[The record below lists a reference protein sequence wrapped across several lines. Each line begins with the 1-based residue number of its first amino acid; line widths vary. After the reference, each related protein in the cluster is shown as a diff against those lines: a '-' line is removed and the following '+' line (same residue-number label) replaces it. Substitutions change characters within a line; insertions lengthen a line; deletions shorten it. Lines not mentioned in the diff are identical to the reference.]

1 MTLTMKLKRKR
12 IAQKYAVDIA
22 DLYSAEPPRRRCTS
36 RTQPRCQWQV
46 RATNTSSTTVEYTV
60 TVNRSVEDTW
70 RFLTE
75 FENMPKWARG
85 VAEIVAISPGP
96 LAVGTTVTD
105 IGLGLKRRWRE
116 TFFGR
121 GVGAW
126 AGSGPRVAGS
136 VRDGARQVHVDGC
149 PHRARS

>member
-1 MTLTMKLKRKR
+1 M
-12 IAQKYAVDIA
+12 
-22 DLYSAEPPRRRCTS
+22 
-36 RTQPRCQWQV
+36 

-116 TFFGR
+116 TFSVEELVPGQVLGLVWR
-121 GVGAW
+121 GLYGTAH
-126 AGSGPRVAGS
+126 
-136 VRDGARQVHVDGC
+136 VRYTLTAAPPQ
-149 PHRARS
+149 ARS